1 MENFVDIT
9 RGDTATLSFP
19 ITNKSKQPIPIENI
33 DLLFLTCRRYAST
46 DSEILFQKEKKDFRF
61 EDNKYKVDLTPE
73 DTQSLEYND
82 DTIFHFDIEVTIGNT
97 RKTRIYEID
106 ITKDYTIHG
115 GDEDGN

>member
-1 MENFVDIT
+1 MEDSIDII

-19 ITNKSKQPIPIENI
+19 ITNKSKQPIPIGNI
-33 DLLFLTCRRYAST
+33 DLLYLTCRRYADKEST
-46 DSEILFQKEKKDFRF
+46 ILFQKEKEDFRF

-82 DTIFHFDIEVTIGNT
+82 NTIFNFDIEVTIGNK

-106 ITKDYTIHG
+106 IAKDYTIHG
-115 GDEDGN
+115 GDEDGI